1 MKGVTAALAGI
12 AMLGLAGVANAEEAS
27 GKVVSMEGGVLI
39 LEDGTSFTIS
49 EGVSTEGLHPAWT
62 SRSLMR
68 TRAASGLPLAS
79 HPPSKSQAG

>member
-27 GKVVSMEGGVLI
+27 GKVVAMEGGVLI

-49 EGVSTEGLHPAWT
+49 EGVSTEGLQPGMDVTVSYEDQGGERVATGVAPA
-62 SRSLMR
+62 
-68 TRAASGLPLAS
+68 
-79 HPPSKSQAG
+79 Q